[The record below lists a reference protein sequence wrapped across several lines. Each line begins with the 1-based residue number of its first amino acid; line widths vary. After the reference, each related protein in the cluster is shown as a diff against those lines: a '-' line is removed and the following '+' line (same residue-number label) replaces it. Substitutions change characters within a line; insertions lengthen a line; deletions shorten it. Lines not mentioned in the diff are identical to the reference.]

1 MDDYQSELEI
11 TLLSLR
17 AHCATATADGQ
28 TTSVLLIKFV
38 ADILIGLVQDY
49 HLHEAR
55 LDQILCSL
63 SLTSPNHL
71 ASLEDILSS
80 PLDLPTSSSP
90 PVTRYE
96 KCMTERYVDEAVR
109 HNPLSG
115 EHFWGTE
122 GHSKKSASNT
132 VFVIT
137 L

>member
-28 TTSVLLIKFV
+28 TSSVLIKFV

-55 LDQILCSL
+55 LDQILCSH

-71 ASLEDILSS
+71 ASLEEILSA
-80 PLDLPTSSSP
+80 PLDLPTSSSSSS
-90 PVTRYE
+90 VTQYE
-96 KCMTERYVDEAVR
+96 QCVTERYVDEAVR
-109 HNPLSG
+109 HNQFSG

-122 GHSKKSASNT
+122 GHSKSLHLT
-132 VFVIT
+132 QF
-137 L
+137 